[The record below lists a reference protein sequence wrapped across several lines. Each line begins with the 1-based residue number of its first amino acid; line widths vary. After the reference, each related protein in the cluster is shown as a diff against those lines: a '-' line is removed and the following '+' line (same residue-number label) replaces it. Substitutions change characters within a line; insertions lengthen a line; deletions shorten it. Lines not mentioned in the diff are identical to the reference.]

1 MRVRDSASAIH
12 GVPPNYLQV
21 KTMNSSELTER
32 SIYLRR
38 LADQIDNL
46 ALDQIA
52 LDNRRVELL
61 QDLNRFV
68 PPAVNKPTETPVTFA
83 PQTTYSKRRGV
94 INYSNPRS
102 TTCMGILKQFKA
114 AHPSPLHRGDVVANI
129 NAESISFYLSS
140 LKYHGL
146 INNATRGFWSLT
158 EKGMRA

>member
-1 MRVRDSASAIH
+1 
-12 GVPPNYLQV
+12 
-21 KTMNSSELTER
+21 MNSSELTER

-68 PPAVNKPTETPVTFA
+68 PPAVNKPTEKTECA
-83 PQTTYSKRRGV
+83 PYSKRKGA